1 MTLSPKM
8 PAIPAVVACVLAL
21 GASTTRAQ
29 TIAESS
35 VTRAADGRVVISWSA
50 TGPVD
55 VYVGNAPDLD
65 AKQMHLISD
74 DDADGRHEYQVSDR
88 ARPYFLL
95 RAERDGTTLR
105 TAERVLLLDAGS
117 NFRDVG
123 GYATSDGR
131 RVRWGRIYRTGAMP
145 QLTQRD
151 YELLGQ
157 LGIRVF
163 CDLRSVEER
172 ELAPTRFERV
182 KGARYVAVDYPGSA
196 IFGNLVGRD
205 SAVAVNDDPR
215 RDANAQRNLYRQWPL
230 SLAPQYKEIF
240 AALLAGEAPLAFN
253 CSAGQDRPGVATAL
267 VALGSAAGY
276 RVWVTSRDEAKR
288 AKAIDLGADQ
298 AFESGARVLTALGV
312 PRATILEDYHLSTV
326 HRRPEYE
333 RGTGDYEALAATNIV
348 ARFYAESAQ
357 RGPAALKPQPL
368 YDASGKARLAATFDE
383 IERRWGR
390 VERYLEEVLDV
401 DANDVARLRARYL
414 E

>member
-74 DDADGRHEYQVSDR
+74 DDADGHHEYQVSDR

-123 GYATSDGR
+123 GYATNDGR

-151 YELLGQ
+151 YEFLSQ

-253 CSAGQDRPGVATAL
+253 CSAGQDRTGVATAL
-267 VALGSAAGY
+267 
-276 RVWVTSRDEAKR
+276 
-288 AKAIDLGADQ
+288 
-298 AFESGARVLTALGV
+298 VLTALGV

>member
-29 TIAESS
+29 TIVESS

-253 CSAGQDRPGVATAL
+253 CSAGQDRTGVATAL
-267 VALGSAAGY
+267 
-276 RVWVTSRDEAKR
+276 
-288 AKAIDLGADQ
+288 
-298 AFESGARVLTALGV
+298 VLTALGV